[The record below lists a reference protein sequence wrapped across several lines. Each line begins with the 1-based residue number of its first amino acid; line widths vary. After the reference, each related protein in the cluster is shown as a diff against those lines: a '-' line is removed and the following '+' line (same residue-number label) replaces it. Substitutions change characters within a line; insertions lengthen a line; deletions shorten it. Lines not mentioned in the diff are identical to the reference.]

1 MEPGL
6 LAKWTKVSS
15 PLNTSVWQNCAATKA
30 TLDGM
35 LSTMVS
41 AFVERAGAM
50 KLVSVSSS
58 NWGSKSAGSNGRD
71 ASGRSPLK
79 PERCPSRDY
88 G

>member
-30 TLDGM
+30 TLDGI

-50 KLVSVSSS
+50 KLASVSSS
-58 NWGSKSAGSNGRD
+58 NLGSKSAGSSDRD
-71 ASGRSPLK
+71 ASGRSSLE
-79 PERCPSRDY
+79 PERCPFLDY